1 MLRKLTI
8 NVADDVYEALHK
20 LVGQGNISQFVENLV
35 RPHLVPF
42 KRITA
47 AQGRGAARYTG
58 KPATDAD
65 MRRAAGAAA
74 ARRWTTRQ
82 R

>member
-47 AQGRGAARYTG
+47 A
-58 KPATDAD
+58 
-65 MRRAAGAAA
+65 
-74 ARRWTTRQ
+74 RRWTTRQ